1 MMKFKKQNLSLV
13 LGVFLILLMYHT
25 PQPLKDFSNQAVGK
39 VVLIALLT
47 YFALGCDMACAII
60 FAGIIIVLL
69 QSKKEG
75 FREGAGL
82 MQGRLKKLSQKSSS
96 VADSQSEGFKESA
109 NECEEGD
116 EDCKEKFDGKEGF
129 VSINKLKEI
138 NGKLQNYLGFSI
150 TDLDRFMKTSS
161 EKNTISST
169 KDLN

>member
-1 MMKFKKQNLSLV
+1 
-13 LGVFLILLMYHT
+13 MYHT
-25 PQPLKDFSNQAVGK
+25 PQPLKDFSNQMVGK

-60 FAGIIIVLL
+60 FAGIIVVLL
-69 QSKKEG
+69 QNNKEG
-75 FREGAGL
+75 FKEGAGL
-82 MQGRLKKLSQKSSS
+82 MQGRLKKLESKSRS
-96 VADSQSEGFKESA
+96 VADSQTEGFKEGA
-109 NECEEGD
+109 DECEDGD
-116 EDCKEKFDGKEGF
+116 EDCNKEKFEEKEGF
-129 VSINKLKEI
+129 VTINKLKEI

>member
-1 MMKFKKQNLSLV
+1 MVKFKKQNLSLV

-25 PQPLKDFSNQAVGK
+25 PQPLKDFSNQMVGK

-60 FAGIIIVLL
+60 FAGIIVVLL
-69 QSKKEG
+69 QHNKEG
-75 FREGAGL
+75 FKEGAGL
-82 MQGRLKKLSQKSSS
+82 MQGRLKRLSDKSTS
-96 VADSQSEGFKESA
+96 VADSQTEGFKEGA
-109 NECEEGD
+109 NECEDGD
-116 EDCKEKFDGKEGF
+116 EDCEGLNQEKEGF
-129 VSINKLKEI
+129 VTINKLKEI